1 MNINTRTPRSNTG
14 TYRHRHNHGT
24 KHTYLDDCVRNGS
37 LLNALASVLVPS
49 ARLEKPYLRP
59 QSVDECEINLSV
71 ALQTLQSASL
81 LDKDLDIQAIAFA
94 MGTYR
99 FRCRNQGSLSL
110 SHTHTHSLSLT

>member
-1 MNINTRTPRSNTG
+1 M
-14 TYRHRHNHGT
+14 
-24 KHTYLDDCVRNGS
+24 DDCVRNGS

-99 FRCRNQGSLSL
+99 FRCRNQGS
-110 SHTHTHSLSLT
+110 HTHTLTLSYTNTQRTEMEMYSGLATGETEWHLSS

>member
-1 MNINTRTPRSNTG
+1 M
-14 TYRHRHNHGT
+14 
-24 KHTYLDDCVRNGS
+24 RNGS

-110 SHTHTHSLSLT
+110 THTHTLTLSHINAQRTEMEMYSGPATGETEWHLSS